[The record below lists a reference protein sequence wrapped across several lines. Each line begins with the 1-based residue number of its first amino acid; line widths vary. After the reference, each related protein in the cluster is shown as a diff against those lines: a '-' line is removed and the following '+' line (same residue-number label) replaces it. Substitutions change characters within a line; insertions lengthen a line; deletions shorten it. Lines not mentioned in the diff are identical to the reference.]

1 MIKVDKHMSL
11 EKAKKVLSM
20 KRYYHQEIVRKAMDV
35 IKNERRNTNEE
46 K

>member
-20 KRYYHQEIVRKAMDV
+20 RRYYHQEIVRKAMDV
-35 IKNERRNTNEE
+35 IKKKEGNTNEE